1 MRLIVGMTG
10 ASGAIFGVEFL
21 RKCSAEENYLVVSR
35 WGKSVLHQETGL
47 TVESLSTFVKTIYA
61 NDDLNAPFASGSNP
75 FDAMVILPCSVSTL
89 GKIAHGIGDNL
100 ITRTAEVALKERR
113 KLILCVRETPWSTID
128 LENAHKLSMM
138 GVVIMPVSPPL
149 YQKPSTMPELVG
161 GFVDKVRG
169 ALGLPVE
176 AGWRSAELA

>member
-1 MRLIVGMTG
+1 MRLIIGITG

-21 RKCSAEENYLVVSR
+21 RKCAEEESYLVVSR

-47 TVESLSTFVKTIYA
+47 TVESLSTFVKKIYA

-75 FDAMVILPCSVSTL
+75 FDALVILPCTVTTM

-100 ITRTAEVALKERR
+100 ITRCAEVALKERR
-113 KLILCVRETPWSTID
+113 RLVLCVRETPWSTID
-128 LENAHKLSMM
+128 LENAHKLSQL
-138 GVVIMPVSPPL
+138 GAVIMPVSPPL
-149 YQKPSTMPELVG
+149 YQKPSTIPEMVG

-169 ALGLPVE
+169 VLGMPVE
-176 AGWRSAELA
+176 SGWRSTELV